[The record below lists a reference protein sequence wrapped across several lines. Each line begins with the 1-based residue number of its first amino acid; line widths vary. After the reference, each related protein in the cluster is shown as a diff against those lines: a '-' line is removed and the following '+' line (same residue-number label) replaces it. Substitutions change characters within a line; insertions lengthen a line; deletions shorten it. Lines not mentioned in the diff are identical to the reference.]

1 MTDPRYPA
9 HVPPALAEVLGQ
21 PPHNLYLWW
30 TELRKAGVEIPRRYE
45 GEVSAALHFLIPFAI
60 RNGADWRSAA
70 AEELLAIRDGKR
82 FQPAEIGIVIDLGRG
97 PC

>member
-21 PPHNLYLWW
+21 PPLELLLWW
-30 TELRKAGVEIPRRYE
+30 TGLRAAGVEIPEHYE
-45 GEVSAALHFLIPFAI
+45 GEASAALHFLIPFAI

-70 AEELLAIRDGKR
+70 ADELLAIRDGKR
-82 FQPAEIGIVIDLGRG
+82 FQPAEICIVIDLGRG